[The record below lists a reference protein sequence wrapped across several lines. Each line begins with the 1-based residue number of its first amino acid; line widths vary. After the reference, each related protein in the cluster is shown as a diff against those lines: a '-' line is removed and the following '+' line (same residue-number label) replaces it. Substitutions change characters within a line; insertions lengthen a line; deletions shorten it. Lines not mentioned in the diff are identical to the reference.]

1 MLLLNKIIDKI
12 IKKEDISCN
21 NTINIFFLQSLG
33 QNSDIQ
39 LYKQSIVDNEFIDIV
54 DINLINTL
62 YIKAKKIKNILQN
75 FFKICKWKKSV
86 LYSIDTDLYLNKL
99 DSFQDKYK
107 IVLLENNTRYKFRL
121 SDIVNYWI
129 VSLINN
135 QGLFSKP
142 LYLKNPHTNLTFS
155 IHNLYNIYF
164 KLLNTGF
171 DLPLCIA
178 AFFKSNMDIKKFSY
192 EFYPML
198 KERTILNFVNSDIT
212 YEKWEQILNMLH
224 DYRKDIDYITFTN
237 YVSHRIKVDVCKK
250 LKKSLFLYLKYKFSC
265 NPLIQKDS
273 NIEGKK
279 TLKKYL
285 ESNPDFGYSRPTE
298 IMRFIPHLDRPRR
311 RRISPPPPPPQVLIN
326 PDPIQIPL
334 PTSPVSEIFP
344 IRPPRRPPG
353 PPPPPPPAPR
363 APITQVQLALIGSLD
378 PFLPRREI
386 PRSPPIIRHQP
397 SLRHNRQLENSLSLF
412 RR

>member
-1 MLLLNKIIDKI
+1 MLLLNKIIDNI

-21 NTINIFFLQSLG
+21 NTINLFFLQSLG
-33 QNSDIQ
+33 QTSDVQ
-39 LYKQSIVDNEFIDIV
+39 LYKQSIVDNEYIDIV
-54 DINLINTL
+54 DIILLDTL
-62 YIKAKKIKNILQN
+62 YIKAKRIKNILQN

-86 LYSIDTDLYLNKL
+86 LYSIDTDLYLTKL
-99 DSFQDKYK
+99 DSFKNKYK
-107 IVLLENNTRYKFRL
+107 IILLENNTRYNFRL

-142 LYLKNPHTNLTFS
+142 LYLKNPHTNLKFS

-171 DLPLCIA
+171 DLPLCIT
-178 AFFKSNMDIKKFSY
+178 AFFKSNMDIKIFSY
-192 EFYPML
+192 DFYPML

-237 YVSHRIKVDVCKK
+237 YISHRIKVDVCKK

-273 NIEGKK
+273 KIKGKEI
-279 TLKKYL
+279 LKKYL

-298 IMRFIPHLDRPRR
+298 IMRFVPHVDRPRR
-311 RRISPPPPPPQVLIN
+311 RRVSPPPPPPQVLIN
-326 PDPIQIPL
+326 PDPIQISL
-334 PTSPVSEIFP
+334 PTSPITELLP
-344 IRPPRRPPG
+344 IRPPPPPPRLVQR
-353 PPPPPPPAPR
+353 PPPPPPPLIASLPG
-363 APITQVQLALIGSLD
+363 ALN
-378 PFLPRREI
+378 PFLPRREL
-386 PRSPPIIRHQP
+386 PRSPPPMQSVIRHNTHQGR
-397 SLRHNRQLENSLSLF
+397 LQNTFSLF

>member
-1 MLLLNKIIDKI
+1 MLLLNKIIDNI

-21 NTINIFFLQSLG
+21 NTINLFFLQSLG
-33 QNSDIQ
+33 QTSDVQ
-39 LYKQSIVDNEFIDIV
+39 LYKQSIVDNEYIDIV
-54 DINLINTL
+54 DIILLDTL
-62 YIKAKKIKNILQN
+62 YIKAKRIKNILQN

-86 LYSIDTDLYLNKL
+86 LYSIDTDLYLTKL
-99 DSFQDKYK
+99 DSFKNKYK
-107 IVLLENNTRYKFRL
+107 IILLENNTRYKFRL

-142 LYLKNPHTNLTFS
+142 LNLKNPHTNLEFS
-155 IHNLYNIYF
+155 THNLYNIYF

-192 EFYPML
+192 DFYPML
-198 KERTILNFVNSDIT
+198 KERTILNFINSDIT

-237 YVSHRIKVDVCKK
+237 YVSHRIKVDVCNK
-250 LKKSLFLYLKYKFSC
+250 LKKPLFLYLKYKFSC

-273 NIEGKK
+273 KIKGKEI
-279 TLKKYL
+279 LKKYL
-285 ESNPDFGYSRPTE
+285 ELNPDFGYSRPSE
-298 IMRFIPHLDRPRR
+298 IMRFIPHVDRPRR
-311 RRISPPPPPPQVLIN
+311 RIMPPPPPPQVLIN
-326 PDPIQIPL
+326 PDPIQISL
-334 PTSPVSEIFP
+334 PTSPIEELHPV
-344 IRPPRRPPG
+344 R
-353 PPPPPPPAPR
+353 PPPPPPPPEASPP
-363 APITQVQLALIGSLD
+363 PITHVQLALIGALN

-386 PRSPPIIRHQP
+386 PRSPPTITQHRFQ
-397 SLRHNRQLENSLSLF
+397 HNRQLENSLSLF